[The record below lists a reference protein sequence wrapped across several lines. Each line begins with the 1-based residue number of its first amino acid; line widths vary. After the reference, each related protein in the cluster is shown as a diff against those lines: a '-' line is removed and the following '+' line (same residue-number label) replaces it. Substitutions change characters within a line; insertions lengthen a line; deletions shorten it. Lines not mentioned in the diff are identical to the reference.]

1 MTNAPAE
8 KNVDR
13 LPWLEPFG
21 ESERA
26 RARTP
31 VSRTMLVGLLVAFI
45 GLALVAAFLLG
56 YRVAAPA
63 PPAAPAGAP
72 DRSIKVAGG
81 ELPVVELPVVKQPG
95 PTEPAD
101 GPADEP
107 PVVPLLQARP
117 AEPKPVTATAPAA
130 GSQARPERIAKTR
143 PASVKLRSAPR
154 QVVQPRRAAHRVARP
169 PKVAVARRP
178 INWPPPPS
186 AGPSGQVIQLGAFY
200 TPRQADRAWRAYIK
214 RFPYLAT
221 RPKVVVPTPPRKGK
235 RRLYRLQLGTVSQP
249 QSVGLCEYLR
259 ANRGNCVVVYR

>member
-8 KNVDR
+8 RNVDR

-31 VSRTMLVGLLVAFI
+31 ASRTILVGLLVAFI
-45 GLALVAAFLLG
+45 GVALVAAFLLG

-63 PPAAPAGAP
+63 GGPMVADAAP

-81 ELPVVELPVVKQPG
+81 ELPVVE
-95 PTEPAD
+95 PA
-101 GPADEP
+101 
-107 PVVPLLQARP
+107 VVPPLQARP
-117 AEPKPVTATAPAA
+117 AEPKPVSATAPAA

-143 PASVKLRSAPR
+143 PASVRPQSAPR
-154 QVVQPRRAAHRVARP
+154 RVVQPKRAAQRVARP

-178 INWPPPPS
+178 IRWPPPPS
-186 AGPSGQVIQLGAFY
+186 AGPSGRVIQLGAFY

-221 RPKVVVPTPPRKGK
+221 RPKDVVPTPPRKGK

-249 QSVGLCEYLR
+249 QSVGLCESLR
-259 ANRGNCVVVYR
+259 AHRGNCVVVYR

>member
-8 KNVDR
+8 RNADR

-26 RARTP
+26 RTP
-31 VSRTMLVGLLVAFI
+31 ASRTTLVGLLVAFI

-63 PPAAPAGAP
+63 GAPTVAAPDAGP

-81 ELPVVELPVVKQPG
+81 ELPVV
-95 PTEPAD
+95 
-101 GPADEP
+101 P
-107 PVVPLLQARP
+107 PVQTRP
-117 AEPKPVTATAPAA
+117 AEPQPVAATAPAA

-143 PASVKLRSAPR
+143 PASVKARSALR
-154 QVVQPRRAAHRVARP
+154 RVAQPKRAAQRVARP
-169 PKVAVARRP
+169 HKVAVVRRP
-178 INWPPPPS
+178 ISWPPPPS
-186 AGPSGQVIQLGAFY
+186 AGPSGRVIQLGAFY
-200 TPRQADRAWRAYIK
+200 TPRQADRAWRAYIQ

-259 ANRGNCVVVYR
+259 AHRGKCVVVYR

>member
-8 KNVDR
+8 RNVDR

-31 VSRTMLVGLLVAFI
+31 ASRTILVGLLVAFI
-45 GLALVAAFLLG
+45 GVALVAAFLLG

-63 PPAAPAGAP
+63 PSAAPAGGPMVADAAP

-81 ELPVVELPVVKQPG
+81 ELPVVE
-95 PTEPAD
+95 PA
-101 GPADEP
+101 
-107 PVVPLLQARP
+107 VVPPLQARP
-117 AEPKPVTATAPAA
+117 AEPKPVSATAPAA

-143 PASVKLRSAPR
+143 PASVKPQSAPR
-154 QVVQPRRAAHRVARP
+154 RVVQPKRAAHRVARP

-178 INWPPPPS
+178 IRWPPPPS
-186 AGPSGQVIQLGAFY
+186 AGPSGRVIQLGAFY

-259 ANRGNCVVVYR
+259 AHRGNCVVVYR

>member
-26 RARTP
+26 RTRTP
-31 VSRTMLVGLLVAFI
+31 ASRTMLVGLLVAFI
-45 GLALVAAFLLG
+45 GLALVAAFWLG

-63 PPAAPAGAP
+63 PAGGPIVADAAPG
-72 DRSIKVAGG
+72 RSVEIAVG
-81 ELPVVELPVVKQPG
+81 ELPALP
-95 PTEPAD
+95 PA
-101 GPADEP
+101 
-107 PVVPLLQARP
+107 QARP

-143 PASVKLRSAPR
+143 PASVKPQSAPR

-186 AGPSGQVIQLGAFY
+186 AGPSGRVIQLGAFY

-259 ANRGNCVVVYR
+259 AHRGNCVVVYR

>member
-1 MTNAPAE
+1 MANAPAE
-8 KNVDR
+8 RNADR

-26 RARTP
+26 RTP
-31 VSRTMLVGLLVAFI
+31 ASRTMLVGLLVAFI
-45 GLALVAAFLLG
+45 GLALVAAFWLG

-63 PPAAPAGAP
+63 GGPMVADAAP

-81 ELPVVELPVVKQPG
+81 ELPVD
-95 PTEPAD
+95 EPA
-101 GPADEP
+101 
-107 PVVPLLQARP
+107 VVPPLQARP
-117 AEPKPVTATAPAA
+117 AEPKPVSATAPAA

-143 PASVKLRSAPR
+143 PASVKLRSAPQR
-154 QVVQPRRAAHRVARP
+154 VVQPRRAAHGVARP

-178 INWPPPPS
+178 ISWPPPPS
-186 AGPSGQVIQLGAFY
+186 AGPSGRVIQLGAFY
-200 TPRQADRAWRAYIK
+200 TPRQADRAWRAYIQ

-259 ANRGNCVVVYR
+259 AHRGNCVVVYR